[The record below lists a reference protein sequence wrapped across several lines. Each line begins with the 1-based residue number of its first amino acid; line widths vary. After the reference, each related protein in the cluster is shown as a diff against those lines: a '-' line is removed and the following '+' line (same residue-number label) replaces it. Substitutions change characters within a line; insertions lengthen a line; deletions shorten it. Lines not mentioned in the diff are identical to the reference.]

1 MGETVSEDRE
11 YTFVAKYQVR
21 LKAVFTPKNV
31 LHVDTYAR
39 VPFLITTHDV
49 VSTPDRRFSYCGA
62 IESFYPGEE
71 IFVYAYFYSPIVRVE
86 LSRYY
91 RFAWRISYTIP
102 TGKYFLIRVRH
113 TLKSPKTRTRFIL
126 KRLSTDLTLKT
137 LKS

>member
-11 YTFVAKYQVR
+11 YTFVAKNQVR

-91 RFAWRISYTIP
+91 RFAWRISYNNTDREILSYSRQAYIKIP
-102 TGKYFLIRVRH
+102 ENAH
-113 TLKSPKTRTRFIL
+113 TVYIKATFDRPNS
-126 KRLSTDLTLKT
+126 
-137 LKS
+137 